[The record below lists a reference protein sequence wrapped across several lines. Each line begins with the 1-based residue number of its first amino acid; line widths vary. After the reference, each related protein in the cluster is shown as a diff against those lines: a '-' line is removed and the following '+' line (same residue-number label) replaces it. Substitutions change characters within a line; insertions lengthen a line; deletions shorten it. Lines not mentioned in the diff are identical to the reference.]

1 VIKKTSENGT
11 LLILFGQE
19 NSKAP
24 VYDLRPY
31 ADPLIRPE
39 KIRTIIHNPD
49 AKKLCPAGQS
59 FFMVFKICVKIKR

>member
-11 LLILFGQE
+11 LLILFEQE

-24 VYDLRPY
+24 VYDLWPY

-39 KIRTIIHNPD
+39 KIRTIIHNQMQKNFARPD
-49 AKKLCPAGQS
+49 K
-59 FFMVFKICVKIKR
+59 VFLWYLKFVLR